1 MSQLEQQL
9 LLLGINHLS
18 IDVKTRHQLDQ
29 FIAASSAHFDHICQ
43 QRPEKPLLDLLLG
56 FMTLHHQQAQ
66 QQWLHQRTTTKKM
79 NVIFNDT
86 LGDNFANKFINQDQD
101 TLLALTHLW
110 LMLQG
115 ASGIHYSYSN
125 EQAEIQCQM
134 IIGSEY
140 TQFPTKT
147 NIDLEALRCQFM
159 QSYYL
164 GKNHNKSN
172 FICRIKQRFRK
183 V

>member
-1 MSQLEQQL
+1 
-9 LLLGINHLS
+9 
-18 IDVKTRHQLDQ
+18 
-29 FIAASSAHFDHICQ
+29 
-43 QRPEKPLLDLLLG
+43 
-56 FMTLHHQQAQ
+56 MTLHHQQAQ